1 MLSAEHRG
9 NDECHRLGRRALLG
23 TTVAVVAVS
32 ACFFVASVTG
42 AALTVAVR
50 GNEPTPVPF
59 GAAVFATAAAGVGAY
74 VLARLAGRAP
84 RPRRIFLLL
93 TTAGLLASAV
103 PPLQA
108 ATTVSTAIWLLIMHA
123 VAALALVP
131 VVASGLPSAR
141 PARGPEAAPQANTQL
156 AGTAP
161 TDGNR

>member
-1 MLSAEHRG
+1 MLSAEHLG
-9 NDECHRLGRRALLG
+9 NAERHGLGRRALLG

-50 GNEPTPVPF
+50 GNEPIPVPF

-141 PARGPEAAPQANTQL
+141 PARGPEAAPLASTQL

-161 TDGNR
+161 MDGNQ

>member
-1 MLSAEHRG
+1 MLSAEHLG
-9 NDECHRLGRRALLG
+9 NAERHRLGRRTLLG

-74 VLARLAGRAP
+74 VLARLAGRVP

-93 TTAGLLASAV
+93 TAAGLLASAV

-141 PARGPEAAPQANTQL
+141 PSRGPEPAPQASPQV

-161 TDGNR
+161 MDGNQ